1 VREKYLGDPSEIGVG
16 TSLMGQWL
24 RLHTS
29 TEVGTSLKKVRK
41 PNRGKSLKK
50 PHLRESDRGSLLLS
64 LYLIVPSLYPDFHFC
79 EGNSIYFLLVLFWG
93 LAEI

>member
-1 VREKYLGDPSEIGVG
+1 MREKYLGDPSEIGVG